1 MKRDIVQVSLN
12 IEVPE
17 EKWLAKVNTQFPEL
31 IFNIMSKFLID
42 EHTGLTLFQ
51 IKGRS
56 IEQFLLDF
64 KALLKPEAYQI
75 LHKGPEILIVNV
87 KISDPW
93 ILNALVKTQLLV
105 TYPISVKEGM
115 LKINAITERSKV
127 DFFLEELD
135 KKKIDYVLE
144 RIGYYHQAAI
154 LTPRQK
160 EILQKV
166 YTAGYFEIPRA
177 RSLSELAEE
186 LKISSSALSE
196 LLRRISKRLAENYFE
211 SLI

>member
-1 MKRDIVQVSLN
+1 MKRDIVQVRLN

-31 IFNIMSKFLID
+31 VFNIMSKFLID
-42 EHTGLTLFQ
+42 ENTGLTLFQ

-56 IEQFLLDF
+56 IEFLLEF
-64 KALLKPEAYQI
+64 KAILKPETYQI

-135 KKKIDYVLE
+135 KKEIDYVME
-144 RIGYYHQAAI
+144 RIGYYHQAPI

-160 EILQKV
+160 EILQKA

-177 RSLSELAEE
+177 RSLTDLARELN
-186 LKISSSALSE
+186 ISPSALSE
-196 LLRRISKRLAENYFE
+196 LLRRISKRLAENYFQ